1 MTNPYKYRSISL
13 KFHVI
18 ARLTVYSRFLVPHT
32 RISNPE
38 AITILLN
45 SYPNLVRDYPHLKDV
60 DFEKETKIEI
70 DKIHEEVDGQYKQ
83 EQEWQRR
90 LLKKDK

>member
-1 MTNPYKYRSISL
+1 MTNIYKYRSISL
-13 KFHVI
+13 KFHVM

-38 AITILLN
+38 AVAILLN